1 MTTIFVDF
9 ADNADTVIKSA
20 FGSPQSPEWYHHLGT
35 VDDDDPRYLV
45 FMERVQFIG
54 LNSTDDRA

>member
-35 VDDDDPRYLV
+35 VDDDDPRYLA
-45 FMERVQFIG
+45 FMERV
-54 LNSTDDRA
+54 NSLG